1 MVEVERWTCRI
12 TDALSAQPVDDMAT
26 LPEMREERERKAKKP
41 DISAWHAGHDWK
53 YLDRTMSV
61 SRQSSQH
68 PFEHLRWPPL
78 VKLQTKCRISGR

>member
-1 MVEVERWTCRI
+1 MSDKKVARGYQIGRPEKRSPAHMVEVERWTCRI

-61 SRQSSQH
+61 SR
-68 PFEHLRWPPL
+68 
-78 VKLQTKCRISGR
+78 